1 MALKV
6 KAVEKKIK
14 FSKEDPGVYRYVM
27 QPDLYIALSQA
38 KVIREAAT
46 KVFTKNGSNVGSG
59 GFETG
64 N

>member
-1 MALKV
+1 MLVTVDGKKKKVTTLTDTATV
-6 KAVEKKIK
+6 KAIAIK
-14 FSKEDPGVYRYVM
+14 NGV
-27 QPDLYIALSQA
+27 SS
-38 KVIREAAT
+38 EAAT